1 MSTPDPEDIVPK
13 VKFTFEQKPLYDPD
27 PYAGRRPDAYGLSKT
42 PDTFGLDS
50 LLKELADNKTKSASP
65 SADAAPEPSAPAKP
79 TVNFVLVGSPTDVD
93 VPKKEHKAEA
103 SSPKNAPS
111 DSGGD
116 PSKTA
121 TPTKS
126 GGQQAKPV
134 KSAST
139 EKAKSTAAKSGH
151 AAAPAKPA
159 AQAPTIDT
167 VLRADKRYP
176 APEDAKPETREKR
189 SPIVKAILTWFAI
202 ISGATTLMG
211 NLQPFLTLAASI
223 KRALDVW
230 HRIISTTWRL
240 IFGFIQVD
248 MPSYLISPL
257 TLAAF
262 ILLAGL
268 STRATFGADKSDSV
282 ERFAYV
288 IIDVLKITSIMLLWG
303 IALAG
308 AVSLLQ
314 LFPIESLRIISGL
327 VLMAGAVYFSTLLYR
342 YAFDSS
348 IDPREIPLIAIT
360 LIFSL
365 PALAS
370 QSSTF
375 LQVDRLGLS
384 ALAAGSGILLS
395 VLISDSEPLKDKL
408 YFILIGLVFLIG
420 LNEIAKLG
428 LSSPVSA

>member
-1 MSTPDPEDIVPK
+1 
-13 VKFTFEQKPLYDPD
+13 L
-27 PYAGRRPDAYGLSKT
+27 
-42 PDTFGLDS
+42 
-50 LLKELADNKTKSASP
+50 
-65 SADAAPEPSAPAKP
+65 
-79 TVNFVLVGSPTDVD
+79 
-93 VPKKEHKAEA
+93 
-103 SSPKNAPS
+103 
-111 DSGGD
+111 
-116 PSKTA
+116 
-121 TPTKS
+121 
-126 GGQQAKPV
+126 
-134 KSAST
+134 
-139 EKAKSTAAKSGH
+139 
-151 AAAPAKPA
+151 
-159 AQAPTIDT
+159 TI
-167 VLRADKRYP
+167 
-176 APEDAKPETREKR
+176 
-189 SPIVKAILTWFAI
+189 
-202 ISGATTLMG
+202 
-211 NLQPFLTLAASI
+211 
-223 KRALDVW
+223 
-230 HRIISTTWRL
+230 
-240 IFGFIQVD
+240 
-248 MPSYLISPL
+248 
-257 TLAAF
+257 AAF

-420 LNEIAKLG
+420 LNELAKLG